1 MHSNFLWNF
10 SVISFPLKKGISV
23 VTCRYP
29 SFLISTH
36 HLHSGCCFLS
46 CSDSC
51 FCSGYLI
58 CLILHCCLCWKTDF
72 CYLNLN
78 NFLPCSFSFLCGTAL
93 FCSIPYKSI
102 QKNLFLFF
110 EKTLDFFQPF
120 IYDKDIED
128 MFIFDYNPLLIY
140 LYSPQK
146 EQISLSALFTLLFYV
161 FENVQMNLLTIFLW
175 CV

>member
-1 MHSNFLWNF
+1 MVQLYFAQSH
-10 SVISFPLKKGISV
+10 
-23 VTCRYP
+23 T
-29 SFLISTH
+29 
-36 HLHSGCCFLS
+36 
-46 CSDSC
+46 
-51 FCSGYLI
+51 
-58 CLILHCCLCWKTDF
+58 
-72 CYLNLN
+72 
-78 NFLPCSFSFLCGTAL
+78 
-93 FCSIPYKSI
+93 
-102 QKNLFLFF
+102 NLFRKIYFYFF

-140 LYSPQK
+140 LYSTQK

>member
-1 MHSNFLWNF
+1 M
-10 SVISFPLKKGISV
+10 

-78 NFLPCSFSFLCGTAL
+78 NFLPCSFSFLFNTAL
-93 FCSIPYKSI
+93 FCAKSLSYI
-102 QKNLFLFF
+102 HKKNYFTFILLFL
-110 EKTLDFFQPF
+110 KKSLDFFQPI
-120 IYDKDIED
+120 IYHELIED